1 MGEAAEAITGNDF
14 WPPSLHEPTPPS
26 WRPPA
31 PSSWRPPTPSSWRPP
46 AHSPCPGARP
56 LPALAPAPTAK
67 GRAAE
72 DELLEGARRGAQRRV
87 LGNHA
92 AERDAQE
99 RKAAAVVRPAEVVR
113 QGEDVVGQVGHGVG
127 RIAVAVA
134 LAEPAV
140 VQGHDRARCRQP
152 RRERAPVL
160 FDAGP

>member
-1 MGEAAEAITGNDF
+1 MAPTR
-14 WPPSLHEPTPPS
+14 SLVLV
-26 WRPPA
+26 
-31 PSSWRPPTPSSWRPP
+31 P
-46 AHSPCPGARP
+46 AHSPRLGACPLPCLGARRLDARP

-140 VQGHDRARCRQP
+140 VQGHDRARRRQP
-152 RRERAPVL
+152 RRERSPVL